1 MSLTTDRASP
11 APSPGT
17 GRMRNITMAAAA
29 LSACKLGFSLSVLAF
44 GKFGLELRPGA
55 LQPWVLASSAADLA
69 IVSALALS
77 GTLMEPLPWGVLAAL
92 LASAAAFALMLDQV
106 KLRVRSL
113 FRAG

>member
-1 MSLTTDRASP
+1 MAGSLLASP
-11 APSPGT
+11 GEAVDEAQRAPAFRPYSGPMKT
-17 GRMRNITMAAAA
+17 ILLIALLA
-29 LSACKLGFSLSVLAF
+29 LSG
-44 GKFGLELRPGA
+44 
-55 LQPWVLASSAADLA
+55 LA

-113 FRAG
+113 FKVG